1 MDKPALAAAP
11 AVIRSPALGLVR
23 SLGSRAFSLAGTR
36 ELRFGRGR
44 GQPVVHGAP
53 CGGCQGEAAAASR
66 VANDPARPGAARFS
80 LLGRGTSSFHTPPPR
95 PASAEP
101 HLPGGPLWKEGL
113 GGFSHLAARQYLI
126 LNTAERN
133 Y

>member
-1 MDKPALAAAP
+1 MEPCAGPGAQPRL
-11 AVIRSPALGLVR
+11 
-23 SLGSRAFSLAGTR
+23 SRAPPRRNTR
-36 ELRFGRGR
+36 AALLRGR

-80 LLGRGTSSFHTPPPR
+80 RLGRGTSSSHTPPPR

-101 HLPGGPLWKEGL
+101 HLPGGPLCKEGL
-113 GGFSHLAARQYLI
+113 GCFSHLAARQYLI